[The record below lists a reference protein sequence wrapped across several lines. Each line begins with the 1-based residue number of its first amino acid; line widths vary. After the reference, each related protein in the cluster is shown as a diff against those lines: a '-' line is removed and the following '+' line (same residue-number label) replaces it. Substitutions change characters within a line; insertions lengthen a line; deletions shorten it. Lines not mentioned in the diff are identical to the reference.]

1 MLAIGVLLVIAGA
14 GVAMQ
19 QSGVGFWK
27 PDKPKDDDKSPVELA
42 VADVASV
49 SLVALSRALPLT
61 GSLSPL
67 VQTTVKAQASGE
79 VREVTVREG
88 QAVKQGDVLVRIDT
102 RNLQAELDN
111 RQAVLE
117 KARADLALA
126 LLNRDNSRNLLEKRD
141 RKSTRLN
148 SSHSRA
154 SRMPS
159 SA

>member
-1 MLAIGVLLVIAGA
+1 MLAIGVLLVIAGT

-67 VQTTVKAQASGE
+67 MQTTVKAQASGE

-88 QAVKQGDVLVRIDT
+88 QAVK
-102 RNLQAELDN
+102 
-111 RQAVLE
+111 
-117 KARADLALA
+117 
-126 LLNRDNSRNLLEKRD
+126 
-141 RKSTRLN
+141 
-148 SSHSRA
+148 
-154 SRMPS
+154 
-159 SA
+159 